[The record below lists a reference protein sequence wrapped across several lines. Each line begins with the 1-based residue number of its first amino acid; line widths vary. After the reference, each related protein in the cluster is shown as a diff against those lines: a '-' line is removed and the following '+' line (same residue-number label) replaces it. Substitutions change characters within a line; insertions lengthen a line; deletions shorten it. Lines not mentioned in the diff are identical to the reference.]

1 MSENWKVQASFK
13 FGANNADM
21 LNVRAENTDE
31 LKELINGLTGV
42 DLVGAGNAIRSG
54 ALFVASDDSVTDRIN
69 QVAKSLGATVE
80 ETYWEDEPKPKFVP
94 APVAPPRPATP
105 VASNAPLCQHGP
117 MKLVPAGVS
126 KKTGKPYGA
135 FWACD
140 CGKPRAEQCKAISA
154 NR

>member
-13 FGANNADM
+13 FGASNADM

-31 LKELINGLTGV
+31 LKELINGLTGI

-54 ALFVASDDSVTDRIN
+54 ALFAAAADDSVTERIN
-69 QVAKSLGATVE
+69 QVAKSLGATIE
-80 ETYWEDEPKPKFVP
+80 DTYWEDQPKPKAIP
-94 APVAPPRPATP
+94 APVAPPAYAAPT
-105 VASNAPLCQHGP
+105 SNAPLCQHGP

-140 CGKPRAEQCKAISA
+140 CGKPRAEQCKAISVKA
-154 NR
+154 

>member
-13 FGANNADM
+13 FGASNADM

-31 LKELINGLTGV
+31 LKELINGLTGI

-54 ALFVASDDSVTDRIN
+54 TLFTASDDSVTDRIN
-69 QVAKSLGATVE
+69 QVAKSLGATIE

-94 APVAPPRPATP
+94 APVAPPQT
-105 VASNAPLCQHGP
+105 ASAPSDTPLCQHGP

-135 FWACD
+135 FWSCTSRN
-140 CGKPRAEQCKAISA
+140 RAEQCKAVSVS
-154 NR
+154 R